1 MDYQDTIYRPP
12 SEASSILLQVTTG
25 CSHNK
30 CSFCGMYKGQRFT
43 LKDEAT
49 VLADIDYAA
58 RHFPHAKRLFLCD
71 GDALILP
78 QARLVDLLTRIR
90 EQLPRVE
97 RVGIYANTK
106 NLRAKSVDDLKT
118 LRALGLG
125 IVYMGLESGDD
136 ATLAAM
142 HKGADAAEMI
152 AAGRKVREAGLP
164 LSLTVLLGIAGEER
178 SLEHAEATGRV
189 LTAIDPEY
197 VGALSLMLEPGTSLY
212 ADWQAGRFVPPGPLA
227 ILRELRAMIAATTL
241 SHGLFHANHASNYL
255 PVRARLPEDKERTLA
270 LLDRALAGEVD
281 LRPEFMRAL

>member
-1 MDYQDTIYRPP
+1 MDYQGNIFRPP
-12 SEASSILLQVTTG
+12 SEASSILLQVTRG

-30 CSFCGMYKGQRFT
+30 CTFCDLYKGTRFA

-49 VLADIDYAA
+49 IDRDLEFA
-58 RHFPHAKRLFLCD
+58 RTHCRRQTRLFLCD

-78 QARLVDLLTRIR
+78 QKRLDDLLSRIR

-106 NLRAKSVDDLKT
+106 NLRAKSVDDLKA
-118 LRALGLG
+118 LRQLGLG

-189 LTAIDPEY
+189 LTAIDPEF

-212 ADWQAGRFVPPGPLA
+212 ADWQAGRFVRPGPLV

-241 SHGLFHANHASNYL
+241 SGGLFHANHASNYL

-281 LRPEFMRAL
+281 LRPEFLRAL

>member
-1 MDYQDTIYRPP
+1 MDYQGTIYRPP
-12 SEASSILLQVTTG
+12 SEANSILLQVTTG

-43 LKDEAT
+43 LKEEAT
-49 VLADIDYAA
+49 VLADIDYASRNFRHA
-58 RHFPHAKRLFLCD
+58 RRLFLCD

-78 QARLVDLLTRIR
+78 QERLVALLTRIR
-90 EQLPRVE
+90 ERLPQIE

-136 ATLAAM
+136 ETLAAM

-152 AAGRKVREAGLP
+152 AAGRKVREAELS

-178 SLEHAEATGRV
+178 SLIHAEATGRV

-197 VGALSLMLEPGTSLY
+197 VGALSLLLEPGTSLY
-212 ADWQAGRFVPPGPLA
+212 SDWQAGRFVLPGPLA

-241 SHGLFHANHASNYL
+241 SGGLFHANHASNYL
-255 PVRARLPEDKERTLA
+255 PIRARLPEEKERTLA

-281 LRPEFMRAL
+281 LKPESLRAL